1 MEQAEANK
9 VRFHEVDQD
18 GRPTDPEAAL
28 GDHDADGTRGARRA
42 GFNPFI
48 AILWILAAIL
58 VVGGIWVF
66 TNAFSNTG
74 PTSSSGSVPL
84 GFVLINFAPQAVL
97 SGTLT
102 IICLLFWH
110 AMQWHRARR

>member
-9 VRFHEVDQD
+9 VGFHEVDQD
-18 GRPTDPEAAL
+18 GNPADPETAS
-28 GDHDADGTRGARRA
+28 GGHDAGGTKGAGRT

-74 PTSSSGSVPL
+74 PTSSSGSIPL

-97 SGTLT
+97 AGTLAM
-102 IICLLFWH
+102 ICLLFWH
-110 AMQWHRARR
+110 AVQWQRARR

>member
-9 VRFHEVDQD
+9 VGFHELDQD
-18 GRPTDPEAAL
+18 GKSADPGAAS
-28 GDHDADGTRGARRA
+28 GGHDADGTKGAGRA

-66 TNAFSNTG
+66 TNALSTG
-74 PTSSSGSVPL
+74 PTSSSGSAPW

-97 SGTLT
+97 AGTLAT
-102 IICLLFWH
+102 ICLLFWH
-110 AMQWHRARR
+110 AVQWQRARR

>member
-1 MEQAEANK
+1 VEQAEANK

-18 GRPTDPEAAL
+18 GKPADPEAAL
-28 GDHDADGTRGARRA
+28 GDHDADGTKGAGRA

-66 TNAFSNTG
+66 TNAFSTG

-84 GFVLINFAPQAVL
+84 GFVLINFAPWAVL
-97 SGTLT
+97 SGTLAVMT
-102 IICLLFWH
+102 LLFWH
-110 AMQWHRARR
+110 AAQWQRRRA